1 MYETYSRYL
10 YEYVKEQFPLMLD
23 KLDSLLAA
31 LSVLQLSLDRLL
43 QAVLFFGLLFFAF
56 KFIRSRWL
64 TVC

>member
-1 MYETYSRYL
+1 MYDTYTRYL
-10 YEYVKEQFPLMLD
+10 YEYIKEQFPVLLA
-23 KLDSLLAA
+23 KFDSLLAA
-31 LSVLQLSLDRLL
+31 LSALQFSLDHLL

>member
-10 YEYVKEQFPLMLD
+10 YEYVKEQFPLMLN

-31 LSVLQLSLDRLL
+31 LSALQLSLDRLL
-43 QAVLFFGLLFFAF
+43 QAVLFFGLL
-56 KFIRSRWL
+56 